1 MSISFEPLDITYLKG
16 IGPKRA
22 AVLQKHGLDDL
33 SALLH
38 FFPRRYIDRR
48 DITRMDELR
57 ENQEATVIG
66 KVESAGIRRARK
78 PYFCISLS
86 DGHGV
91 IEAVWFN
98 SLNFFKNLFSIGEWV
113 SLSGKVTFFRG
124 YSMSHPDYDRL
135 GELDMDAVQKTGV
148 IIPLY
153 PGTDAFKKAGI
164 NTHTFRRVFKQIFDK
179 KLVRFEEHLPE
190 EITGHYGFPDLEMT
204 YRNMHVPDDP
214 QLLDAARGRFIYEE
228 FFFLQILFALHK
240 KHAGEKPA
248 GMAMRGGSPKLKA
261 LYRALPFELTGAQ
274 KRVIREIHD
283 DMHSEKPMN
292 RLLQGDVGAG
302 KTLVALMAALIAIDN
317 GFQVAMMAPTEILAE
332 QHYLTV
338 KRLLEP
344 YGVEVRLL
352 VGGQS
357 VRLRREI
364 LARIQTDE
372 PLFVVG
378 THAVAQEKVSFSRL
392 GLVIID
398 EQHRFGVMQRGA
410 LMYKGHEV
418 DTLVMTATPIPRTL
432 AMTAYGS
439 LDVSVMDELP
449 KSRKPIRTVWR
460 YDNQAGK
467 MYQFILERVRA
478 GEQAYIVYPLVE
490 ESEKMDLRAAAEA
503 YEQLKTG
510 PLRGVRVG
518 LLHGRMKSVEKEQV
532 MKAFTAGELDVLVAT
547 TVIEVGVDVPRATI
561 IVIEHAE
568 RFGLAQLHQLRGRV
582 GRGGLQSYCILKTP
596 YNIGETARERIR
608 IMTESN
614 DGFLIAEKDLELR
627 GWGDFFGT
635 RQSGM
640 PAFNV
645 ANPIRDREV
654 LEKARHDAFQLVEK
668 DPHLRLPEHKALRKK
683 VAAEYKKKIKIF
695 NIS

>member
-1 MSISFEPLDITYLKG
+1 MSISYEPFDITYFKG
-16 IGPKRA
+16 IGPRRA
-22 AVLQKHGLDDL
+22 EVLAKHGLDDL
-33 SALLH
+33 KQLLH

-48 DITRMDELR
+48 NIVRMDALQ

-66 KVESAGIRRARK
+66 KVESAGIRRGRR
-78 PYFCISLS
+78 PFFSITVS
-86 DGHGV
+86 DGFGFV
-91 IEAVWFN
+91 EAVWFN
-98 SLNFFKNLFSIGEWV
+98 SINFFKNLFTIGEWV
-113 SLSGKVTFFRG
+113 SLSGKVSFFRG

-135 GELDMDAVQKTGV
+135 GELDLDAIQKTGV

-153 PGTDAFKKAGI
+153 PGSEDFKKAGI
-164 NTHTFRRVFKQIFDK
+164 NTHTFRRLFKQIFEK
-179 KLVRFEEHLPE
+179 KLLSFDEHLPE
-190 EITGHYGFPDLEMT
+190 EIRTHYGFPDLDAA
-204 YRNMHVPDDP
+204 YKNMHLP
-214 QLLDAARGRFIYEE
+214 QDARTLDAARDRFIYEE

-240 KHAGEKPA
+240 KHAGEKPKGIA
-248 GMAMRGGSPKLKA
+248 FVRPSRKLKQ
-261 LYRALPFELTGAQ
+261 LYEALPFELTGAQ
-274 KRVIREIHD
+274 KRVIREIRE
-283 DMHSEKPMN
+283 DMRREKSMN

-302 KTLVALMAALIAIDN
+302 KTLVALMAALTALDN

-332 QHYLTV
+332 QHYLSI
-338 KRLLEP
+338 RRMLEP
-344 YGVEVRLL
+344 FDVNVLLL
-352 VGGQS
+352 VGGQGS
-357 VRLRREI
+357 RVRNEI
-364 LARIQTDE
+364 LAQIRTEQ

-378 THAVAQEKVSFSRL
+378 THAVSQETVEFARL

-410 LMYKGHEV
+410 LMYKGREV

-439 LDVSVMDELP
+439 LDVSIMDELP

-467 MYQFILERVRA
+467 LYQFILERVRA

-490 ESEKMDLRAAAEA
+490 ESEKLDLKAAAEA
-503 YEQLKTG
+503 FEFLREG
-510 PLRGVRVG
+510 PLKSARVG
-518 LLHGRMKSVEKEQV
+518 LLHGRMKSAEKEEV
-532 MKAFTAGELDVLVAT
+532 MRKFNAGETDVLVAT
-547 TVIEVGVDVPRATI
+547 TVIEVGVDVPQATI
-561 IVIEHAE
+561 MVIEHAE

-582 GRGGLQSYCILKTP
+582 GRSGLQSYCILKTP
-596 YNIGETARERIR
+596 YNIGEIARERIR
-608 IMTESN
+608 IMTETN
-614 DGFLIAEKDLELR
+614 DGFVIAEKDLELR

-654 LEKARHDAFQLVEK
+654 LENARRDAFRLVK
-668 DPHLRLPEHKALRKK
+668 NDPHLRHEQHKALRKK
-683 VAAEYKKKIKIF
+683 VAAEYKEKIKIF